1 MPSKKP
7 LKIADILEQQLDDP
21 VMREK
26 ANAEFQKHTVNL
38 RKAFQDSRDAVGKIL
53 ARTLYE
59 ISWFQEIPFVVSD
72 IRPARTDRRETWDE
86 QEDRLR
92 DAIDRLESAQVEE
105 LRENIRRAVREKLVD
120 KLRVAIPKYVASPG
134 MLAIEERFVMQ
145 ADPPTAGNPVRG
157 QLRNAAENGKSLSPL
172 DKRTAR
178 SLGTE
183 KPKDE

>member
-7 LKIADILEQQLDDP
+7 LKIADILEQQLEDP

-26 ANAEFQKHTVNL
+26 ANAEFQKHAVNL

-120 KLRVAIPKYVASPG
+120 KLRVAIPKYIASPG

-145 ADPPTAGNPVRG
+145 ADPPMSGNPVRG
-157 QLRNAAENGKSLSPL
+157 QLRAVADKGYRPEPL
-172 DKRTAR
+172 DKRTGE
-178 SLGTE
+178 SMGGKT
-183 KPKDE
+183 PKDE

>member
-7 LKIADILEQQLDDP
+7 LKIADILEQQLEDP

-26 ANAEFQKHTVNL
+26 ANSEFQKHAL
-38 RKAFQDSRDAVGKIL
+38 SIRQSFKDSRDAVSKIL
-53 ARTLYE
+53 ARVLYE

-105 LRENIRRAVREKLVD
+105 LRDHVRRAIQEKLVD
-120 KLRVAIPKYVASPG
+120 KLRVAIPKYIATPS
-134 MLAIEERFVMQ
+134 MLAIEQRFVIQ
-145 ADPPTAGNPVRG
+145 SDPETSGNPVRG
-157 QLRNAAENGKSLSPL
+157 QLRNVADEGYRPEPL
-172 DKRTAR
+172 DKRTGE
-178 SLGTE
+178 SMGGKTL
-183 KPKDE
+183 KDE